1 MNIYIGNLSFQTTED
16 ELKEIFE
23 EYGTVTSVSIIKDK
37 YSGRSRGFG
46 FVEMESDQEGQ
57 AAIDALNGTELGDRE
72 IKVNVARPREERG
85 DRPRGRRRDDRRR

>member
-72 IKVNVARPREERG
+72 IKVNVARPREERS
-85 DRPRGRRRDDRRR
+85 DRPRSRRRDNPRR

>member
-1 MNIYIGNLSFQTTED
+1 VNIYIGNLSFQTTED

-23 EYGTVTSVSIIKDK
+23 GYGTVTSVAIIKDK

-72 IKVNVARPREERG
+72 IKVNVARPREKRS
-85 DRPRGRRRDDRRR
+85 DRRR